1 MRRSAMSTNTS
12 LQPEAERLASAEFG
26 GSYLSN
32 HRLQR

>member
-1 MRRSAMSTNTS
+1 MFTNTS
-12 LQPEAERLASAEFG
+12 LPPESERLSSAEFG